1 MAEAEAEC
9 DGDGDW
15 EEREERN
22 GAVKC
27 DECVSIMNLIDLG
40 FRYEN

>member
-1 MAEAEAEC
+1 MAEADAEC

-27 DECVSIMNLIDLG
+27 DECVSIVIVMIEGLIS
-40 FRYEN
+40 